1 MSKTQEI
8 RNFEISQQAGLVNRE
23 IKRIIADFQ
32 KLSDLV
38 GSGEALY
45 EHYMP
50 SQSLIEVAIQ
60 YGQLIAMKRD

>member
-1 MSKTQEI
+1 MSKTQEV

-23 IKRIIADFQ
+23 IKRIITDFQ

>member
-1 MSKTQEI
+1 MSKTQEV

>member
-8 RNFEISQQAGLVNRE
+8 RNLEISQQAGLVNRE
-23 IKRIIADFQ
+23 IKRIITDFQ